1 MLDLPPEL
9 LLLSGQ
15 NKTKIDMKQRVVITG
30 LGVVSP
36 VGNNI
41 ADFWQNLTNGKCG
54 IDFIKGFDEFD
65 LPIKVAGQVK
75 DFNGEEQGLERN
87 DIRRNDPYCQFALA
101 AANQAMKDS
110 GLKSGENIAPE
121 RLGTYIGSGIGG
133 MQTFVA
139 ETEKLMNEGVG
150 RISPLFVPMMIGNI
164 ASGNVAIKYKAQGVC
179 LPVVTA
185 CATGTHA
192 AGEAYRAIKHGYAD
206 AIIAGGAE
214 ASVHPLAI
222 GGFANSKALSRSE
235 DPLKASIPFNA
246 NRNGFVIAEGAGV
259 VVMESLENAL
269 KRGAHIYAEVVGY
282 GNSCDAHHVTAPSPD
297 GLPASRAIRQ
307 SLDEAGFDAEKDT
320 IYINAHGT
328 STPLNDKSET
338 AAIKLALG
346 EEAARKAMIS
356 STKSMTGHMLGAAGA
371 VELIAATL
379 ALKEGVVPP
388 TIGLDTPDPECD
400 LDYVPNVA
408 RKADVTVA
416 ISNSLGFGGH
426 NACVALRKWNG

>member
-1 MLDLPPEL
+1 ME
-9 LLLSGQ
+9 
-15 NKTKIDMKQRVVITG
+15 QRVVITG
-30 LGVVSP
+30 MGVISP
-36 VGNNI
+36 VGNNLS
-41 ADFWQNLTNGKCG
+41 DFWQNLVSGHCG
-54 IDFIKGFDEFD
+54 IEQIKGFDEYD
-65 LPIKVAGQVK
+65 LPISVAGQVK
-75 DFNGEEQGLERN
+75 DFDPEANGLTRN
-87 DIRRNDPYCQFALA
+87 DVRRSDIYCQFALA
-101 AANQAMKDS
+101 AAHQAMQDS

-133 MQTFVA
+133 MHTFVT
-139 ETEKLMNEGVG
+139 ETGKLLNEGIN

-164 ASGNVAIKYKAQGVC
+164 ASGNVAIKYNAQGVC

-214 ASVHPLAI
+214 ASIHPLAI
-222 GGFANSKALSRSE
+222 GGFANSKALTRSP
-235 DPLKASIPFNA
+235 DPKNASIPFNI
-246 NRNGFVIAEGAGV
+246 NRNGFVMGEGAGLLIF
-259 VVMESLENAL
+259 ESLENAL

-297 GLPASRAIRQ
+297 GVPASRAIRQ
-307 SLDEAGFDAEKDT
+307 SLDEAGFDAAKDLL
-320 IYINAHGT
+320 YINAHGT

-338 AAIKLALG
+338 VAIKLALG

-356 STKSMTGHMLGAAGA
+356 SSKSMTGHMLGATGA
-371 VELIAATL
+371 VELIVSALTL
-379 ALKEGVVPP
+379 KNGVVTP
-388 TIGLDTPDPECD
+388 TIGLNDPDPDCD

-408 RKADVTVA
+408 RKADVTIA

-426 NACVALRKWNG
+426 NGCVALRKWSE